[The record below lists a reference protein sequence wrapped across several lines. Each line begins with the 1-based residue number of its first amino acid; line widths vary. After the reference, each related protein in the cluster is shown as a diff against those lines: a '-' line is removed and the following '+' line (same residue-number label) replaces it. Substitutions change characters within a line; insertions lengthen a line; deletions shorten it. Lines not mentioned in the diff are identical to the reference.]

1 MADLPELSDSAKRK
15 LVLRW
20 RTLLKANKLTGDH
33 LHWHERERDR
43 LARVAAQSPTSG
55 LSRHKQDADVVG
67 VFSSVTVAQA
77 RFNDMLVE
85 YWRLWYSS
93 GDGYES
99 FGGWLRLLKRQVSDD
114 IALIWKG
121 ESKRLDRWYKR
132 ACGPAVEAALE
143 SLVEEGIGRAR
154 AEELKR
160 LEART
165 KPPEDSGRPVNVVPK
180 AKAGARK
187 RLPATVTSQIAAS
200 RMEAYIESKVMRQTS
215 FANQIGTTDRTL
227 RGFRKTGKVRRDI
240 FDAIATGMGTTPEE
254 LVKPE

>member
-1 MADLPELSDSAKRK
+1 MADLPELSDSAKRI

-20 RTLLKANKLTGDH
+20 RTLLKANELNGDH
-33 LHWHERERDR
+33 RQWHERERDR
-43 LARVAAQSPTSG
+43 LARVAAQNPTP
-55 LSRHKQDADVVG
+55 LSRYEEDADKVG

-85 YWRLWYSS
+85 YWWLWYSS

-143 SLVEEGIGRAR
+143 SRVEEGMGRAR

-165 KPPEDSGRPVNVVPK
+165 KQPEDSGRPVNVVPRV
-180 AKAGARK
+180 KAGARK
-187 RLPATVTSQIAAS
+187 RLPASVTSQIAAS
-200 RMEAYIESKVMRQTS
+200 RMEAYIESKVMSQTS